1 MNREQRWVFSFPP
14 EDPEPPAQ
22 ESILDLLSVESH
34 LGSPQCIVLPLG
46 LVPASF
52 PLSCLQLISV

>member
-1 MNREQRWVFSFPP
+1 MDREQRWDFPFPP
-14 EDPEPPAQ
+14 EVPGPPAQ
-22 ESILDLLSVESH
+22 ESILDLLSVGSH

-52 PLSCLQLISV
+52 PLCPVSN

>member
-34 LGSPQCIVLPLG
+34 LGLPSVLSFPWDWFLPL
-46 LVPASF
+46 F
-52 PLSCLQLISV
+52 PCPVSN